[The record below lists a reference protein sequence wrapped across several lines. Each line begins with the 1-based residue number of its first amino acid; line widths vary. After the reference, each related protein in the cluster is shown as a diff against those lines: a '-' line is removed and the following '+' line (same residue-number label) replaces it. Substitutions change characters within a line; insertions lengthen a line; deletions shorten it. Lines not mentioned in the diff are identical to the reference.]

1 MAIFNDYHLLYNIK
15 IIGGYMDNHAN
26 EINKLSRELGLLSNY
41 EFNMD
46 ELKNLSPLDSTSSSI
61 YIGDNLTYLQGL
73 SKTSPKTIDFCYI
86 DPPYNT
92 GNKIIYH
99 DNRKSVSSDIFGLH
113 NEWMSFLLPRL
124 FHAHK
129 MLKDTG
135 IIAISID
142 DYEFAHL
149 KILMDKIFGED
160 NFIGNIVVCRSK
172 NGKGSKRNI
181 ASAHEYLLVYGKSDM
196 AELSG
201 QPDDKSLYDKVDCFG
216 EYRIDGMF
224 RKKGDSSLRTDRPN
238 MFYPLYFNPS
248 TGEVQVEPELGLK
261 TVYPI
266 DSKGIERRWL
276 WSKETARER
285 SWELFASKN
294 GVVYVKNYSS
304 SHKRIKVRTLWND
317 SSFYTERATN
327 EITKI
332 FGSKVFDTP
341 KALNYIMSIINCM
354 AKPDALILD
363 FFAGSG
369 TTAHAAAVLNSL
381 DGGSRKTILMESNH
395 PITKTHIAYKSGFRK
410 ISDITISRLNYVS
423 DNFPDFKYK
432 KIEII

>member
-1 MAIFNDYHLLYNIK
+1 
-15 IIGGYMDNHAN
+15 MDNHAN

-410 ISDITISRLNYVS
+410 ISDITISRLNHVS

>member
-1 MAIFNDYHLLYNIK
+1 
-15 IIGGYMDNHAN
+15 MDNHAY

-41 EFNMD
+41 EIKID
-46 ELKNLSPLDSTSSSI
+46 ELKNLSPLGSTSSSI
-61 YIGDNLTYLQGL
+61 YIGDNLTYLQEL
-73 SKTSPKTIDFCYI
+73 SKTSPETIDFCYI

-181 ASAHEYLLVYGKSDM
+181 ASAHEYLLVYGKSDK

-248 TGEVQVEPELGLK
+248 TGEVQVEPEFGLK

-395 PITKTHIAYKSGFRK
+395 PITKTHIAFKSGFK
-410 ISDITISRLNYVS
+410 TISDITISRLNYIS
-423 DNFPDFKYK
+423 DSYPEFKYE
-432 KIEII
+432 KIDLAE

>member
-1 MAIFNDYHLLYNIK
+1 
-15 IIGGYMDNHAN
+15 MDNHAN

-41 EFNMD
+41 EFNID

-73 SKTSPKTIDFCYI
+73 SKNSPKTIDFCYI

-354 AKPDALILD
+354 AKSDALILD

-395 PITKTHIAYKSGFRK
+395 PITKTHIAYKSGFKK

-423 DNFPDFKYK
+423 DNFPGFKYK
-432 KIEII
+432 KIEIT

>member
-1 MAIFNDYHLLYNIK
+1 
-15 IIGGYMDNHAN
+15 HAN

>member
-1 MAIFNDYHLLYNIK
+1 
-15 IIGGYMDNHAN
+15 
-26 EINKLSRELGLLSNY
+26 
-41 EFNMD
+41 MD

>member
-1 MAIFNDYHLLYNIK
+1 
-15 IIGGYMDNHAN
+15 MDNHAN

-354 AKPDALILD
+354 ARPDALILD

>member
-1 MAIFNDYHLLYNIK
+1 
-15 IIGGYMDNHAN
+15 MDNHAN

-224 RKKGDSSLRTDRPN
+224 RKKGDSNLRTDRPN

>member
-1 MAIFNDYHLLYNIK
+1 
-15 IIGGYMDNHAN
+15 MDNHAY

-41 EFNMD
+41 EIKID
-46 ELKNLSPLDSTSSSI
+46 ELKNLSPLGSTSSSI
-61 YIGDNLTYLQGL
+61 YIGDNLTYLQEF
-73 SKTSPKTIDFCYI
+73 SKTSPETIDFCYI

-181 ASAHEYLLVYGKSDM
+181 ASAHEYLLVYGKSDK

-248 TGEVQVEPELGLK
+248 TGEVQVEPEFGLK

-341 KALNYIMSIINCM
+341 KALNYIMAIINCM

-395 PITKTHIAYKSGFRK
+395 PITKTHIAFKSGFK
-410 ISDITISRLNYVS
+410 TISDITISRLNYIS
-423 DNFPDFKYK
+423 DSYPEFKYE
-432 KIEII
+432 KIDLAE

>member
-354 AKPDALILD
+354 ARPDALILD

>member
-1 MAIFNDYHLLYNIK
+1 
-15 IIGGYMDNHAN
+15 NHAN

>member
-1 MAIFNDYHLLYNIK
+1 
-15 IIGGYMDNHAN
+15 MDNHAN

-410 ISDITISRLNYVS
+410 ISDITI
-423 DNFPDFKYK
+423 
-432 KIEII
+432 

>member
-1 MAIFNDYHLLYNIK
+1 
-15 IIGGYMDNHAN
+15 MDNHAN

-423 DNFPDFKYK
+423 DNFP
-432 KIEII
+432 

>member
-1 MAIFNDYHLLYNIK
+1 
-15 IIGGYMDNHAN
+15 NHAN

-410 ISDITISRLNYVS
+410 ISDITISRLN
-423 DNFPDFKYK
+423 
-432 KIEII
+432 

>member
-1 MAIFNDYHLLYNIK
+1 
-15 IIGGYMDNHAN
+15 
-26 EINKLSRELGLLSNY
+26 LLSNY

>member
-1 MAIFNDYHLLYNIK
+1 
-15 IIGGYMDNHAN
+15 MDNHAN

-113 NEWMSFLLPRL
+113 NEWMSFLHPRL

>member
-1 MAIFNDYHLLYNIK
+1 
-15 IIGGYMDNHAN
+15 MDNHAN

-196 AELSG
+196 AELYG

>member
-1 MAIFNDYHLLYNIK
+1 
-15 IIGGYMDNHAN
+15 MDNHAY

-41 EFNMD
+41 EIKID
-46 ELKNLSPLDSTSSSI
+46 ELKNLSPLGSTSSSI
-61 YIGDNLTYLQGL
+61 YIGDNLTYLQEF
-73 SKTSPKTIDFCYI
+73 SKTSPETIDFCYI

-181 ASAHEYLLVYGKSDM
+181 ASAHEYLLVYGKSDK

-248 TGEVQVEPELGLK
+248 TGEVQVEPEFGLK

-395 PITKTHIAYKSGFRK
+395 PITKTHIAFKSGFK
-410 ISDITISRLNYVS
+410 TISDITISRLNYIS
-423 DNFPDFKYK
+423 DSYPEFKYE
-432 KIEII
+432 KIDLAE

>member
-1 MAIFNDYHLLYNIK
+1 
-15 IIGGYMDNHAN
+15 MDNHAN

>member
-1 MAIFNDYHLLYNIK
+1 
-15 IIGGYMDNHAN
+15 MDNHAN

-327 EITKI
+327 EITKL